1 MDALWNKGWSSQFL
15 QNHDQPRCVSVY
27 GDDGEYRVQSAKML
41 GTLLHTLPGTPY
53 VYQGEELGM
62 TNTAF
67 TSIDQYNDINAKFD
81 YQELLAKGK
90 TPEQALAVLNRY
102 SRDHARTPMQWTD
115 GPNAGFTEG

>member
-1 MDALWNKGWSSQFL
+1 MISTPSLTIRSCW
-15 QNHDQPRCVSVY
+15 PR
-27 GDDGEYRVQSAKML
+27 A
-41 GTLLHTLPGTPY
+41 
-53 VYQGEELGM
+53 
-62 TNTAF
+62 
-67 TSIDQYNDINAKFD
+67 DQYNDINAKFD